1 MRKISIFILITVLL
15 LTSCACSSSS
25 SAPPPAIYTVEVDGE
40 TLTVDTKKHTISDG
54 TDIYDYKI
62 FNNTTDY
69 AVTITYPNGATWRES
84 STSASGS
91 FGYDEFRYLPGDTL
105 VAALK
110 GSEIQQ
116 PPASSK
122 NIFAIILL
130 LALGAFLLIA
140 PYRVW
145 YIGYGWRFK
154 NAEPSDLALGLN
166 RACGVIL
173 LIIAVVMIF

>member
-1 MRKISIFILITVLL
+1 MRKISIFILITALL

-25 SAPPPAIYTVEVDGE
+25 HTYSANIYGTEYAINPESR
-40 TLTVDTKKHTISDG
+40 TITSG
-54 TDIYDYKI
+54 SSIYKYSYSGSKL
-62 FNNTTDY
+62 
-69 AVTITYPNGATWRES
+69 TITYPNGATWWHEIKDPDADFNATSGGWSDDYDES
-84 STSASGS
+84 RYASG
-91 FGYDEFRYLPGDTL
+91 D
-105 VAALK
+105 ALMELLIHF
-110 GSEIQQ
+110 EII
-116 PPASSK
+116 PPPSK

-140 PYRVW
+140 PYWVW